1 MNQSL
6 LCVRACVDCL
16 TLAETRVCSAYPI
29 LKMRTPLSVGLS
41 GGGMEP
47 EEEWWEPSDAELED
61 LIEDRLAEGPLD
73 SEPMTWPPL
82 SFPPIV
88 LVMIGFVLGLL
99 VCSFG

>member
-1 MNQSL
+1 MFGLPYPQN
-6 LCVRACVDCL
+6 AN
-16 TLAETRVCSAYPI
+16 TLERGPAW
-29 LKMRTPLSVGLS
+29 
-41 GGGMEP
+41 GGMEP
-47 EEEWWEPSDAELED
+47 EEEWWEPSDAELGD

-99 VCSFG
+99 LCSFG

>member
-1 MNQSL
+1 MFGLPYPQN
-6 LCVRACVDCL
+6 AN
-16 TLAETRVCSAYPI
+16 TLERGPVW
-29 LKMRTPLSVGLS
+29 
-41 GGGMEP
+41 GGMEP

-82 SFPPIV
+82 SFSPIV